1 MCVCVGWGRDWK
13 ECSGGDIANKSP
25 PPPFLPTTT
34 VNAKLFRRKNTQG
47 FPRAGEEEK
56 KLGFIDALDYW
67 PPPPLSSP
75 SSPALSP
82 HPPPLPSSPPSPL
95 THLTSVKTPKT
106 SLDISH
112 YPSGRWLILLLL
124 DRRWSSLGFLH
135 AASSPFPLPLSPP
148 PPPVGIW
155 SVSR

>member
-1 MCVCVGWGRDWK
+1 MEFCGCSGVCVCVGGGEIGRNVAVV
-13 ECSGGDIANKSP
+13 ILRTNP
-25 PPPFLPTTT
+25 HPPPFLPTTT

-82 HPPPLPSSPPSPL
+82 HPPPLPSSPPFP
-95 THLTSVKTPKT
+95 P
-106 SLDISH
+106 
-112 YPSGRWLILLLL
+112 
-124 DRRWSSLGFLH
+124 H
-135 AASSPFPLPLSPP
+135 ASNVGQNTKNIFRYFPLPQRPLAEYFPSPQRP
-148 PPPVGIW
+148 GLFRAAPHSP
-155 SVSR
+155 